1 MATTS
6 KTLESLVV
14 RDNSLVESPADSKL
28 EPPIDPKAKD
38 KPKVANP

>member
-6 KTLESLVV
+6 KTLEALVV
-14 RDNSLVESPADSKL
+14 RGDSLEESPGDSKL
-28 EPPIDPKAKD
+28 EPTIDPKD